1 MSRGSIASRIGGAVL
16 GMLLVCAGCGKEDP
30 EPPSA
35 AVEAVP
41 TPFRLGDRTAK
52 RPTDGGSL
60 EAPTAG
66 PGPRAAP
73 SRPASQP
80 ESPQAGSAGGT
91 VPPFTPLEDA
101 VEGEWALYSGSEG
114 CELRYLITRTGG
126 SGATVQVTVRERGQP
141 LGQPA
146 LREEPPDF
154 DPLIHQAGAKLAE
167 RRMTPAKIQAAGRV
181 WDALLYEDRWID
193 EEIRYVRRTWVSR
206 EAPVYGM
213 LRMELR
219 GDEEL
224 EARLELK
231 AFGRSGGKTERWS
244 DGEMER

>member
-1 MSRGSIASRIGGAVL
+1 
-16 GMLLVCAGCGKEDP
+16 MLLVCAGCEKENP

-35 AVEAVP
+35 AVEPVP

-52 RPTDGGSL
+52 RPTGEGGL
-60 EAPTAG
+60 EAATAG
-66 PGPRAAP
+66 SGPRAAP
-73 SRPASQP
+73 GRPAPQP
-80 ESPQAGSAGGT
+80 ESPQAGSAAGT

-167 RRMTPAKIQAAGRV
+167 RRMTPAKIQTAGRV

-231 AFGRSGGKTERWS
+231 AFGRSGGK
-244 DGEMER
+244 MER